1 LSLVVNRIDFSGVFA
16 TPELEQIADRV
27 VKRGRPLVLT
37 GAG

>member
-1 LSLVVNRIDFSGVFA
+1 LSPVANRINFSGVFA

-27 VKRGRPLVLT
+27 VKHRMALVIT